1 MLPPDPIREADTKA
15 WLSKVDTD
23 LRCARIDLE
32 ASPPVPGDSVFHC
45 QQAVEKSLKAFLTW
59 HDEPFGKTH
68 NLASLAEQAARLDN
82 ALAPLVKVADS
93 LTQYAWL
100 HRYPNESPEPNV
112 EEAVD
117 ALDRA
122 RRLHGEIL
130 ARLPD
135 SVRP

>member
-1 MLPPDPIREADTKA
+1 MA
-15 WLSKVDTD
+15 WLSKVDTG
-23 LRCARIDLE
+23 LRCAGIDLE
-32 ASPPVPGDSVFHC
+32 ASPPVPGDAVFHC

-59 HDEPFGKTH
+59 HDEPFSKTH

-82 ALAPLVKVADS
+82 ALAPLVGEVES

-100 HRYPNESPEPNV
+100 HRYPNESAEPNV
-112 EEAVD
+112 EEALD

-122 RRLHGEIL
+122 RRIHGENL